1 MDIDL
6 IGLWDAFVE
15 AMNRL
20 MAWLAFV
27 LGGKDFDSDYGQ
39 NG

>member
-1 MDIDL
+1 MEIDIL
-6 IGLWDAFVE
+6 GLWNLFVE
-15 AMNRL
+15 SMNRL

>member
-1 MDIDL
+1 MEIDIL
-6 IGLWDAFVE
+6 GLWDLFVE
-15 AMNRL
+15 SMNRL